1 MPTRV
6 VKALVPTAV
15 AAILLSQEFPFANLD
30 TDGTLFTVVI
40 YGASYSDAVTRI
52 RAWMNTSLI
61 GPVLVTDDET
71 AEELLSD
78 FSPRKPRSDFSP
90 RKPRSGLRRSSP

>member
-15 AAILLSQEFPFANLD
+15 AAILLSQEFPLADLD

-52 RAWMNTSLI
+52 RAWMNKWHI
-61 GPVLVTDDET
+61 GPVLVTDDESS
-71 AEELLSD
+71 EDLLSD
-78 FSPRKPRSDFSP
+78 FAPRRHP
-90 RKPRSGLRRSSP
+90 

>member
-1 MPTRV
+1 MATRA

-15 AAILLSQEFPFANLD
+15 AAILLSQEFPLANLD

-40 YGASYSDAVTRI
+40 YGVGYSDAVTRI
-52 RAWMNTSLI
+52 RAWMSTWRI
-61 GPVLVTDDET
+61 GPVLVTDEQT

-78 FSPRKPRSDFSP
+78 FTPRAR
-90 RKPRSGLRRSSP
+90 RSGLSAVPPLVDVP